1 VATIN
6 FRNAYFWLQGVD
18 LSADVES
25 ITLNFGSEM
34 LDETAMG
41 DDTRVNKGGLKTW
54 SLDFNVHQDFATTT
68 DPDAGIWPR
77 EGSTTCFEIRA
88 ANSTVA
94 ATNPSWSGIG
104 VIESYTPVGGS
115 VGSLLDAAGTIQ
127 SAGSLTRAIT
137 SYASARCC
145 A

>member
-1 VATIN
+1 MATIN
-6 FRNAYFWLQGVD
+6 FRNAYFALQGID
-18 LSADVES
+18 ISADVES
-25 ITLNFGSEM
+25 ITINYGSEM

-54 SLDFNVHQDFATTT
+54 SIDFNVHQDFATTT
-68 DPDAGIWPR
+68 DPDALIWPLV
-77 EGSTTCFEIRA
+77 GSTTCFEIRA
-88 ANSTVA
+88 AATTVA

-127 SAGSLTRAIT
+127 SAGSLTRAVST
-137 SYASARCC
+137 
-145 A
+145 